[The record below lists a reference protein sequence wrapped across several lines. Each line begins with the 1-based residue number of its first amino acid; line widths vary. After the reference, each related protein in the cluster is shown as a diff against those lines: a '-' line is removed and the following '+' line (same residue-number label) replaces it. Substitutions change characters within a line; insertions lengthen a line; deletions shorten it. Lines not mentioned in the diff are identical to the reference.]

1 MKTIWLANTPDTPCP
16 GSHLLHVTKFLSG
29 WQGHGYQSV
38 IVTRLEDFD
47 PKPTDIVYLSNHGI
61 HGQVTPTLTRVSKS
75 GAFPLLWFW
84 HDHLI
89 LAAHL
94 FGERF
99 ILTGEHFHKSPGN
112 PEHQSCWQRQQIP
125 QYEPCTFA
133 AAVHPKDVGFAPRI
147 DTIPAV
153 FIGHGYEPEL
163 NAAISAAHP
172 GTRIINTPPFI
183 PESERLQHYAE
194 AIVCLGWVGA
204 ANIANNVIVERVFEG
219 LALGNITITNSE
231 LAEQYTDGNAIYISS
246 ANQAIEMI
254 QNALNNP
261 AWVQAQRARAWEWVA
276 AHGTYHHVAARFL
289 DRIRT
294 LT

>member
-1 MKTIWLANTPDTPCP
+1 VNTIWLANTPDTPCP
-16 GSHLLHVTKFLSG
+16 GSSLFHVTKFLSG
-29 WQGHGYQSV
+29 WEGHGYRT
-38 IVTRLEDFD
+38 VTVTAVEDLD
-47 PKPTDIVYLSNHGI
+47 PAPTDVVYLSNHGV
-61 HGQVTPTLTRVSKS
+61 HGQVTPTLTRVSES
-75 GAFPLLWFW
+75 GAFPILWFW
-84 HDHLI
+84 HDHLT
-89 LAAHL
+89 LAGDL

-99 ILTGEHFHKSPGN
+99 ILTGEHFHQPPGSA
-112 PEHQSCWQRQQIP
+112 EHQGYWQRQQIP

-133 AAVHPKDVGFAPRI
+133 AAIHPDNIGTAQRI
-147 DTIPAV
+147 DTVPAV
-153 FIGHGYEPEL
+153 FIGNGYEPEL
-163 NAAISAAHP
+163 NTAISNAHP

-219 LALGNITITNSE
+219 LAYGNITITNSA
-231 LAEQYTDGNAIYISS
+231 LAEQHTDGTAIYVTS
-246 ANQAIEMI
+246 ASEAIELI
-254 QNALNNP
+254 RVAVNNP
-261 AWVQAQRARAWEWVA
+261 AWVREHRERAWKWVG